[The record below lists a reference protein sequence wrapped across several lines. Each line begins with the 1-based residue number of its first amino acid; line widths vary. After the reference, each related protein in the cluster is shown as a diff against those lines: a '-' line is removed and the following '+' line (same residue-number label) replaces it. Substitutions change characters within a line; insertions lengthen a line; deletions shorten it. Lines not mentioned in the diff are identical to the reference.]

1 MTDTTSVGTSAS
13 DATTTVTASLDP
25 NGAPAGYYY
34 QAGATAYI
42 VDPAGTY
49 SGAGASAPTPA
60 DPGTYIPLTGSTSIA
75 AEILDPQGTYSGAGA
90 ASPTLADP
98 GTYIPVTGAT
108 SAAAEIIDPAGTWSG
123 AGWAVPTGDQPGA
136 YSGAGASAPTP
147 AAAGTYIPGYGA
159 TSAAAEIVDGAGTYS
174 LPGASTPTADPA
186 GTYSAAGASAPTLD
200 PAGTYTSPYAL
211 DRLFLETSS
220 VTPGFEVLSFNSVTA
235 VANFYGV
242 SSAEAGLA
250 TQFFAQYGAAANM
263 LFARYPVGGNRA
275 HLFGADVSNLTLQQ
289 LQAINGPISITS
301 QGYLFSGSVN
311 LSGVDKF
318 HGGGGR
324 HTGGAESE
332 FAGCGR
338 HDRRFDRAGIGV
350 LHRDHLRVAVAG
362 HLHLVRQYRNWR
374 FNFRSQGSRRNTD

>member
-1 MTDTTSVGTSAS
+1 MSILPALQRPRRD
-13 DATTTVTASLDP
+13 
-25 NGAPAGYYY
+25 APA
-34 QAGATAYI
+34 
-42 VDPAGTY
+42 
-49 SGAGASAPTPA
+49 
-60 DPGTYIPLTGSTSIA
+60 GTYIPLTGSTSIA

-242 SSAEAGLA
+242 GSPEAGLA
-250 TQFFAQYGAAANM
+250 IQFFAQYGTAANM

-275 HLFGADVSNLTLQQ
+275 HLFGTDVSNLTLQQ
-289 LQAINGPISITS
+289 LQAINGTHFD
-301 QGYLFSGSVN
+301 YFSRIRLLRIGQSFRR
-311 LSGVDKF
+311 DKF
-318 HGGGGR
+318 HRGGGR

-332 FAGCGR
+332 FAGCGC
-338 HDRRFDRAGIGV
+338 HNRRFDRAGIGV

-362 HLHLVRQYRNWR
+362 HLHLVWQYRNR
-374 FNFRSQGSRRNTD
+374 RLDFRGQGSRRDTD